1 MNQEFPLKE
10 GDTATTA
17 MLSLAVG
24 GFVRTWMDSGSSQLW
39 SVAEPDLL
47 TSIQGR
53 GIIGRTLREEGR
65 FREVGMLVEE
75 TGTLM
80 LPSRFPKPADDGSFQ
95 LEGSV
100 LQLSPA
106 SEVAGS
112 VDGEVLGLLE
122 QSIRHCLSNDE
133 FLVVEKGGW
142 DSPTEPYCLSIVASD
157 GDDLVSVVE
166 TAPAPR
172 GSGLWYPYIVP
183 GREGQSLSVPASAE
197 TIALAPLAMMSAIS
211 TWGLRPWNLALT
223 FCRR

>member
-24 GFVRTWMDSGSSQLW
+24 GLVRTWTDSGSSHLW

-53 GIIGRTLREEGR
+53 GIIERTLREEGR
-65 FREVGMLVEE
+65 FREAGMLVEE

-80 LPSRFPKPADDGSFQ
+80 LTSRFPRPADDGSFQ

-133 FLVVEKGGW
+133 FLVVENGGW
-142 DSPTEPYCLSIVASD
+142 DSPTEPYCLSIVVSD
-157 GDDLVSVVE
+157 GEDLVSVVE

-172 GSGLWYPYIVP
+172 GSDLWDPHIVP
-183 GREGQSLSVPASAE
+183 GREGQSLSAPASAE
-197 TIALAPLAMMSAIS
+197 NIAAAPLVMMSAIS
-211 TWGLRPWNLALT
+211 TWGLQPWDLALT